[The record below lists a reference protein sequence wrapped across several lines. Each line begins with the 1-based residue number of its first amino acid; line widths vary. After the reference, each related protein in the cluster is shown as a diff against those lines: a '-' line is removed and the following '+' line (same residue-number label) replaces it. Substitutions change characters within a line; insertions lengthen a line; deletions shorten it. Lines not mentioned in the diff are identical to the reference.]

1 MHAEHFAEHVLGDAS
16 VERIGRQIILAT
28 ESSKRSGG
36 TIGWMMP
43 LLVQIEQMQIVAVSR
58 SAVTRKRPRLQ

>member
-1 MHAEHFAEHVLGDAS
+1 MPLFDRV
-16 VERIGRQIILAT
+16 GRQIILAT